1 MTSSK
6 QYSGEDPIFEEGDV
20 FKITVPLNDSYSYD
34 TNIDSQESSV
44 NKNGTRNGTRNEEF
58 KSTLIK
64 LIRDNDKISR
74 QELAEAVG
82 LSIRSVTRKLSEIP
96 NIQYVGKGKNG
107 H

>member
-1 MTSSK
+1 M
-6 QYSGEDPIFEEGDV
+6 
-20 FKITVPLNDSYSYD
+20 
-34 TNIDSQESSV
+34 
-44 NKNGTRNGTRNEEF
+44 
-58 KSTLIK
+58 
-64 LIRDNDKISR
+64 IRDNDKISR